1 MVQTSSFRW
10 SRRQLLLAGVSALG
24 CQAAD
29 AEDKP
34 HVRILFFG
42 NSHMAHNGLPAVV
55 GELMLSSGVLA
66 PHIGSY
72 LQEGYKLAQHAAD
85 PEALALLK
93 QGADDGKPWD
103 VLVVQEQSVLS
114 AVAAIQPEAKQMME
128 DGLAKLVA
136 LACELN
142 PQMLIVDF
150 QVWARHERLW
160 KQQSEHALATGANAA
175 EAHARIRRANTSAV
189 RAALKKHPG
198 ANILVSPVGDF
209 WPLVQE
215 AYPALPLYAEDGT
228 HPDMLGTMLS
238 AFVIVGTIGG
248 RQVIERATWTG
259 ECPHLQVEQVRKVLL
274 EHPEVFKSAGK

>member
-1 MVQTSSFRW
+1 M
-10 SRRQLLLAGVSALG
+10 LAGVSAFG
-24 CQAAD
+24 CKATAE
-29 AEDKP
+29 EDKP

-136 LACELN
+136 LAREVN

-160 KQQSEHALATGANAA
+160 KQRSEHALATGTTAV
-175 EAHARIRRANTSAV
+175 EAHARIRRANASAV
-189 RAALKKHPG
+189 RAVLEKHPG

-238 AFVIVGTIGG
+238 AFVIAGTIGG
-248 RQVIERATWTG
+248 RQVIEKATWTG
-259 ECPHLQVEQVRKVLL
+259 ECPFLQVEQVRKVLL
-274 EHPEVFKSAGK
+274 DHPEVFKSAGK